1 MAKRVDEQIAPW
13 EDDSSATV
21 AIDPTEPAP
30 LSEFDEFASPDPWD
44 ATEDDVPL
52 APEKEPLVD
61 EIASEFVGF
70 WNALV
75 SKTNWEKGK
84 VIHSWRVKLIDAGVP
99 RRIYSDEAIAKRI
112 GNVSPQHVGRLRR
125 VYERFGESEPSAELY
140 WSHYQ
145 AALDWEDADVW
156 LKKAAEE
163 KLSVAQMRIDRW
175 EKTGAKLSHKPKE
188 EDIVDSERDE
198 DVNPRNDS
206 NSTSFDSDDSVS
218 GKEAILAGDD
228 DSKKKSKKK
237 KGAKNDQNAPLGEF
251 AGDAEPWEA
260 SAETFRTPEVLEAIS
275 KLDPLPDDLAD
286 AFETLKVAILSH
298 KLAGWDDVQPV
309 QIAAYFSEFKRLLV
323 SEEK

>member
-99 RRIYSDEAIAKRI
+99 RRIYSDEAIAK
-112 GNVSPQHVGRLRR
+112 
-125 VYERFGESEPSAELY
+125 
-140 WSHYQ
+140 Q
-145 AALDWEDADVW
+145 AAINGFLRQGG
-156 LKKAAEE
+156 EE
-163 KLSVAQMRIDRW
+163 RSGFDETLAQLR
-175 EKTGAKLSHKPKE
+175 A
-188 EDIVDSERDE
+188 
-198 DVNPRNDS
+198 
-206 NSTSFDSDDSVS
+206 
-218 GKEAILAGDD
+218 LAG
-228 DSKKKSKKK
+228 
-237 KGAKNDQNAPLGEF
+237 
-251 AGDAEPWEA
+251 
-260 SAETFRTPEVLEAIS
+260 
-275 KLDPLPDDLAD
+275 
-286 AFETLKVAILSH
+286 
-298 KLAGWDDVQPV
+298 
-309 QIAAYFSEFKRLLV
+309 
-323 SEEK
+323 